1 MNRITRGDLFREELS
16 EHGILDD
23 LSNFASSKTFVIRLI
38 MRYRMELYYELI
50 LWCDISKIWHILNM
64 ALQYEGLYC
73 IVQFFFSCRSHGA
86 RSGVTLNYPMTF
98 AGRNQSP
105 KMKYKFFYEKL
116 IILCD
121 LSQTYNMKICFVF
134 FIIVDYFYFT

>member
-1 MNRITRGDLFREELS
+1 
-16 EHGILDD
+16 
-23 LSNFASSKTFVIRLI
+23 
-38 MRYRMELYYELI
+38 MRV
-50 LWCDISKIWHILNM
+50 
-64 ALQYEGLYC
+64 C
-73 IVQFFFSCRSHGA
+73 IVLFNFFFSCRSHGA

-98 AGRNQSP
+98 AGRDQSP

-134 FIIVDYFYFT
+134 FIIVDYFFLRRSHGPSPGLSLDCSMTFAACRLPHDVGLIWVSM